1 MPLSPELAQMV
12 VAMELAMVDWVA
24 KVLLPALVTVSASVA
39 AAMCWF
45 WAAEARESLHRSR

>member
-12 VAMELAMVDWVA
+12 VAMELAMIDWVA

-45 WAAEARESLHRSR
+45 WAAEARESLYRSR